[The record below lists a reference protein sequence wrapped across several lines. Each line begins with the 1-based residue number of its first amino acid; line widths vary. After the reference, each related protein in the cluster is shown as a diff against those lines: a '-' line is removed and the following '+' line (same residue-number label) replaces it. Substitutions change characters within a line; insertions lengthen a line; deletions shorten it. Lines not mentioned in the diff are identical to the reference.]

1 LSSCLPFW
9 VRRRRMLV
17 PSAAGR
23 LDFQRLFEYGPRLY
37 VVLSPEQNYAI
48 VAVTDSYLR
57 ATMTNREEILGRSL
71 FEVFP
76 DNPADPG
83 AMEVSKNLRAS
94 FEAVVRTGQPVV
106 MPVQK
111 YDIHGPRAAG
121 PGFEERYWSS
131 TNSPVFLPNGS
142 VGYVIQC
149 VEDVTEIVH
158 LKVHDDDE
166 QRVSTIL
173 RSRAEHSEAQNC
185 FFVGG
190 KSRT

>member
-1 LSSCLPFW
+1 
-9 VRRRRMLV
+9 MLV

-23 LDFQRLFEYGPRLY
+23 LDFQRLFEYGPGLN

-48 VAVTDSYLR
+48 VAVTGSYLR

-83 AMEVSKNLRAS
+83 ATEVRKNLRAS

-111 YDIHGPRAAG
+111 YDIYSPRAAG
-121 PGFEERYWSS
+121 TGFEERY
-131 TNSPVFLPNGS
+131 
-142 VGYVIQC
+142 
-149 VEDVTEIVH
+149 
-158 LKVHDDDE
+158 
-166 QRVSTIL
+166 
-173 RSRAEHSEAQNC
+173 
-185 FFVGG
+185 
-190 KSRT
+190 